1 MMRGKGTL
9 SINWSFP
16 NTPEWSLLLLL
27 HIFLQMPQ
35 VVEIHKQTG
44 QESMETLC
52 EEIYHAMEDY
62 IVTNMNWNLSVID
75 TQYFQELCDWKEN
88 FENYTSY
95 DYDKYVSQPLE
106 ASAKKYCVSITD
118 RFQFILV
125 TI

>member
-1 MMRGKGTL
+1 
-9 SINWSFP
+9 
-16 NTPEWSLLLLL
+16 
-27 HIFLQMPQ
+27 
-35 VVEIHKQTG
+35 
-44 QESMETLC
+44 METLC

-106 ASAKKYCVSITD
+106 ASAKKYAKEEINDHSGSIWKAPMMDKVSFPLI
-118 RFQFILV
+118 IS
-125 TI
+125 IA